1 MSRVTQFS
9 IGAGDPQRAIG
20 FYRNVFGWSFRPDG
34 DAQADS
40 WLITTGLGAGA
51 VVNGGLSSS
60 LPSGGYISTMAVTSV
75 DDCAARVQAYGGQV
89 IAQKVAVPGVGY
101 LAYCKDTEENLFGI
115 MQFDRFA
122 GMAEQACAA

>member
-1 MSRVTQFS
+1 MSRVNQFS
-9 IGAGDPQRAIG
+9 IGAGDTQRAIG
-20 FYRNVFGWSFRPDG
+20 FYRNVFGWSFRPAQ

-40 WLITTGLGAGA
+40 WLITTGLGGS
-51 VVNGGLSSS
+51 VVNGGLSRD
-60 LPSGGYISTMAVTSV
+60 LPAGGYISTMSVASV
-75 DDCAARVQAYGGQV
+75 DDCAERVRAFGGQV
-89 IAQKVAVPGVGY
+89 IAPKVAVPGVGY